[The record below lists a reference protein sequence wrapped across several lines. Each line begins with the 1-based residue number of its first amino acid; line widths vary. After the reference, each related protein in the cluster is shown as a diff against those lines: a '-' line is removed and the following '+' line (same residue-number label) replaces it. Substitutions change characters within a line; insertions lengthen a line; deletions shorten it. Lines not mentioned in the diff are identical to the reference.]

1 MVLNVVLIVP
11 PLRKK
16 ASFYP
21 PFGALS
27 MTQVAL
33 TDGHNVDLLDFDTYR
48 CGYAETVE
56 KIVQYQPD
64 VIGISSVVCTLYKYV
79 KEITPLIKAK
89 LPNALIV
96 VGGGLAKSAETLLDY
111 SAVDICVQGEGEETF
126 KELLKQIDGDKTL
139 VSINGNG
146 QKVSE
151 SLNNRKGWESV
162 NGIVFKKNGEF
173 FRTAPRGLISDL
185 DILPFPDYSLID
197 AENYILNIRD
207 FVNSGYGNLSK
218 LDPRVYDPKRS
229 PRFIRLI
236 TSRGCTTKC
245 TFCYRQM
252 QGLRTHSFEYIGD
265 MIESLVKDY
274 GVGHISFG
282 DECFGSGRQWVR
294 DFIKMVRKRKFDL
307 TYHITGMRVVMVDQD
322 ILKDL
327 REIGVW
333 HIQYGFETG
342 SHKILRLME
351 KNATRKLNIEAA
363 QMTKAAGINTIP
375 FIIVGY
381 PGETTETVYETIDFL
396 KRSNLLSMN
405 FRPNL
410 PMAIPGTPLYEYAQL
425 KGFITDEDRY
435 LEAISDIEAN
445 ELTERNYFINYTN
458 SSTKTVLSWRT
469 LMLEEVNKHYR
480 EKNSLKTLIRNLLRK
495 TREEGPT
502 TVIQMIVNRLQRKVY
517 AAREKISYEL
527 SNQGD
532 QKEVSLLTS
541 LFRNIGK
548 RLLLPYSQNAMEEKE
563 KSQLAHD
570 HLWVEVSRK
579 DMDLAADKGLNFDE
593 TLMSPKGESL
603 RKINERVREQIED
616 LPSWIKI
623 GT

>member
-1 MVLNVVLIVP
+1 MALNVVLVVP

-16 ASFYP
+16 SSFYP

-33 TDGHNVDLLDFDTYR
+33 KDGHNVDLLDFDTSR
-48 CGYAETVE
+48 CSYAETVE
-56 KIVQYQPD
+56 KIVQCQPD

-89 LPNALIV
+89 LPNVLIV
-96 VGGGLAKSAETLLDY
+96 VGGGLAESAETLLDY

-126 KELLKQIDGDKTL
+126 KELLKQIDGE
-139 VSINGNG
+139 
-146 QKVSE
+146 KVSE
-151 SLNNRKGWESV
+151 SLNNRKGWESI

-173 FRTAPRGLISDL
+173 FRTPPRALISDL

-197 AENYILNIRD
+197 AENYILDIRD
-207 FVNSGYGNLSK
+207 LVNSGNGNLSK
-218 LDPRVYDPKRS
+218 LDPRISDPKRS

-252 QGLRTHSFEYIGD
+252 EGLRTHSFEYIGD

-342 SHKILRLME
+342 SQKILRIME

-396 KRSNLLSMN
+396 KRADLLSMN

-410 PMAIPGTPLYEYAQL
+410 PMATPGTPLYEYAQM

-435 LEAISDIEAN
+435 LDAISDIEAHA
-445 ELTERNYFINYTN
+445 LTEKNYFINYTN

-469 LMLEEVNKHYR
+469 LMFEEVNKHYR
-480 EKNSLKTLIRNLLRK
+480 KKNSLKTLIRILFRK
-495 TREEGPT
+495 TREKGLT
-502 TVIQMIVNRLQRKVY
+502 TIIQLIVIHLQRKVY
-517 AAREKISYEL
+517 AARERISYQL

-541 LFRNIGK
+541 LFRNVAK

-570 HLWVEVSRK
+570 HLWIEVSRK
-579 DMDLAADKGLNFDE
+579 DMDLAADKGVNFDE

-603 RKINERVREQIED
+603 RKINDRVREQIED
-616 LPSWIKI
+616 LPSRIKI